1 MYTCIYVYM
10 NMCMYAH
17 MFIHAYIYVYMR
29 TYSMQAT
36 WEEEL
41 AAAHAQ
47 APPHVVSFTT
57 RPLRLVTFI
66 PGMLPGMD
74 AAEGANITCRYAWM
88 EFAVYYLTSAH
99 CKSAAPRAL
108 LLAALPQVHTH
119 THTHTHIHQVV
130 MCLICLPY
138 LPYICLRSP
147 HAGGL
152 APGRGPPETRR
163 MHGMP
168 LQASSVRTITW
179 QSRPRETRRMH
190 GEGVGARIVASQ

>member
-1 MYTCIYVYM
+1 
-10 NMCMYAH
+10 

-74 AAEGANITCRYAWM
+74 AAEGAKITCQYAWM
-88 EFAVYYLTSAH
+88 EFAVYYLTSAD

-108 LLAALPQVHTH
+108 LLAALPQVHIYTYNIYIYI
-119 THTHTHIHQVV
+119 HIYSMYVCMQV
-130 MCLICLPY
+130 
-138 LPYICLRSP
+138 
-147 HAGGL
+147 
-152 APGRGPPETRR
+152 GR
-163 MHGMP
+163 
-168 LQASSVRTITW
+168 
-179 QSRPRETRRMH
+179 
-190 GEGVGARIVASQ
+190 